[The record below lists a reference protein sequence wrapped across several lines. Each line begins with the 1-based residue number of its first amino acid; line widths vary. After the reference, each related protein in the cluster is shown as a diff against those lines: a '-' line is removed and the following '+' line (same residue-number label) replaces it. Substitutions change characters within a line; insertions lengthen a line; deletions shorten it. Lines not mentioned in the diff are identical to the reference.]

1 MTFKVIA
8 LDLDGTLLTPQKI
21 LPESLLALQNA
32 RKSGAKVVIV
42 TGRHHVAIHPF
53 YQALELDTPAI
64 CCNGALLYDYIGKR
78 VLTSDPLLPDQATQL
93 VTLLDTHNIHG
104 LMYADDAM
112 FYSEVTGHITRTE
125 TWARTLPEHQRPVFK
140 HVDSL
145 GATARDVDKI
155 WKFALTDSDI
165 DKLKTLL
172 KWLRGRSALPV
183 NGHGMIKLISPKQAI
198 VKVNALRSGLSH
210 RVYQ

>member
-1 MTFKVIA
+1 M
-8 LDLDGTLLTPQKI
+8 
-21 LPESLLALQNA
+21 
-32 RKSGAKVVIV
+32 